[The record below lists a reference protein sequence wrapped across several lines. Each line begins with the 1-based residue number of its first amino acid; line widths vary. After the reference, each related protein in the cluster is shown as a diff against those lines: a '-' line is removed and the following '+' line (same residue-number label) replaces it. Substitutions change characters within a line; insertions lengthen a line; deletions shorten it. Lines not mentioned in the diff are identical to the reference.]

1 MANIDAIEKFA
12 VEKMGNDSTGHDYF
26 HALRVRNNALKIA
39 KVEGDCDIDVVVASS
54 LLHDV
59 PDPKVCNDIEK
70 AKEECVN
77 VMLSN
82 GMTQEQCDHV
92 MSIILSL
99 GFKGNKEKREMPTK
113 EGKIVQDADRLDAI
127 GAIGVARCFAFG
139 GAHGRLMWNPNEK
152 PEDFKDEKQ
161 YRNSKGNSLNHF
173 DEKLLLLKDLMQTET
188 GRKVAEKRHN
198 KLVEFKKQFIDEW
211 YGKDLDEYV
220 SQN

>member
-1 MANIDAIEKFA
+1 MANLAKIEDFA
-12 VEKMGNDSTGHDYF
+12 VQKMGKDSTGHDYY

-39 KVEGDCDIDVVVASS
+39 QVEGECDLDVVVAAA

-70 AKEECVN
+70 AKEECLQ
-77 VMLSN
+77 VMLDN
-82 GMTQEQCDHV
+82 GMTKEQCEQV

-127 GAIGVARCFAFG
+127 GAIGIARCFAFG
-139 GAHGRLMWNPNEK
+139 GSRNRLIWDPSQKPQTFENET
-152 PEDFKDEKQ
+152 Q
-161 YRNSKGNSLNHF
+161 YRNSTGNSLNHF

-188 GRKVAEKRHN
+188 GRKVAEKRHQT
-198 KLVEFKKQFIDEW
+198 LVEFKQHFIEEW
-211 YGKDLDEYV
+211 YGEDLNDLIH
-220 SQN
+220 